1 MAMDCRTCREYPAGV
16 VGCGLLATRTY
27 PHPDA
32 HPNPFTPPHADA
44 QPRSQPYAN
53 THSHAHS
60 HAYAHRCPNADPN
73 RHPSAHA
80 RDRGGPRISDPLPPT
95 SGPVHWWPQARRGAI
110 AQIVFPWTAQRI

>member
-1 MAMDCRTCREYPAGV
+1 MAMDCRTCREPPAGV
-16 VGCGLLATRTY
+16 VGRGLLTTRTY

-60 HAYAHRCPNADPN
+60 HAYAHRCPNADSH

-80 RDRGGPRISDPLPPT
+80 RDRGGREYQTLCPRLLVRSTGGL
-95 SGPVHWWPQARRGAI
+95 RRAGEL
-110 AQIVFPWTAQRI
+110 